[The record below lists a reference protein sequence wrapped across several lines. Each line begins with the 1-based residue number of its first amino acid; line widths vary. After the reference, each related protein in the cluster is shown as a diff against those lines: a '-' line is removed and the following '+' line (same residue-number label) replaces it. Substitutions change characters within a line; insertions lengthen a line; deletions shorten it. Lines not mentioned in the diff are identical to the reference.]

1 MEITDL
7 HRPLKE
13 HKSSI
18 LGDKL
23 AAAWDTEVQQYNG
36 NVKSKKEPDRS
47 FSTAKVKH
55 KKGKT
60 PSLQRALIKVFGARI
75 ALYGV
80 ALAIMELVLR

>member
-1 MEITDL
+1 MSDL

-23 AAAWDTEVQQYNG
+23 AAAWDSEVRDYNK
-36 NVKSKKEPDRS
+36 NVKSKKEPDIS
-47 FSTAKVKH
+47 LGGVKAKH

-60 PSLQRALIKVFGARI
+60 PSLKRALIKVFGARI